1 MRLERLTENK
11 IKIFIT
17 SDDLFDR
24 GLSKED
30 IVKDSLK
37 WRQLFTDMLEEASD
51 TLDVDIQGAVAVEVF
66 SLKAQ
71 GMVMIITVTD
81 HEEEDELLYDGFIEM
96 QVTVE
101 GIEKLLFKFES
112 IEDVIQL
119 VKRLSFLGTKGGSLY
134 SLNGHYYLLFD
145 ATPDDAERNAS
156 IMAEYGHASILSL
169 IYLEEYGKTIMK
181 DCAVETLLQYFS

>member
-1 MRLERLTENK
+1 MRLERLTANK

-51 TLDVDIQGAVAVEVF
+51 TLDLDIQGSVAVEVF
-66 SLKAQ
+66 SLQAQ
-71 GMVMIITVTD
+71 GMVMIITVAEQPG
-81 HEEEDELLYDGFIEM
+81 EEELLYDGFIDM

-101 GIEKLLFKFES
+101 GLEDLLFRFES

-119 VKRLSFLGTKGGSLY
+119 VKRLSQLGTNGGSLY
-134 SLNGHYYLLFD
+134 SMQGSYYLLFD
-145 ATPDDAERNAS
+145 ASSRDVELSAS
-156 IMAEYGHASILSL
+156 LMAEYGVSSILSVA
-169 IYLEEYGKTIMK
+169 YLEEYGKLIIK
-181 DCAVETLLQYFS
+181 DHAIQTLLHYFQ